1 MYLSRLRLNSRHR
14 RAARDLTNPYG
25 VHQTLRWAFPGAG
38 VPGVPLPEGER
49 LLWRDDGVQGLL
61 VQSVMR
67 PQWSVLLEH
76 WPGYLN
82 EPAEILRLNMDD
94 VREGDA
100 LRFRLR
106 ANVVINRYSD
116 AQPKGPET
124 RSKRQAVREP
134 AAQLAWL
141 RRQGQQGGFEL
152 LAAELVQSGTVHLDK
167 GTAPHPMTLYGVTF
181 EGHLRV
187 QDVTALHDTV
197 RQGLGKGKAVGFGL
211 LSLARG

>member
-14 RAARDLTNPYG
+14 RAARDLTSPYA

-38 VPGVPLPEGER
+38 VPDVPLPEGER

-61 VQSVMR
+61 VQSVTK
-67 PQWSVLLEH
+67 PDWSVLLDR
-76 WPGYLN
+76 WPGYLSA
-82 EPAEILRLNMDD
+82 PAEVLRLNLGDF
-94 VREGDA
+94 REGDA

-106 ANVVINRYSD
+106 ANVVVNRYSD
-116 AQPKGPET
+116 EQPKAPQT

-141 RRQGQQGGFEL
+141 RRQGQQSGFEL
-152 LAAELVQSGTVHLDK
+152 LAAESVQSGTVRLDK
-167 GTAPHPMTLYGVTF
+167 GSAPHPMTLYGVTF

-187 QDVTALHDTV
+187 QDVTALQGTV

-211 LSLARG
+211 LSLARA